1 MLLRFIFSVR
11 RGCGFFHTS
20 PEFFFP
26 QSAGGRESFL
36 TARSGI
42 KNIEAEMR

>member
-20 PEFFFP
+20 PEFF
-26 QSAGGRESFL
+26 SHSLRAAGNHS
-36 TARSGI
+36 
-42 KNIEAEMR
+42 